1 MLMSLVKA
9 VAAGML
15 HHTGYLHRT
24 ERPALT
30 VLGYH
35 RVLTAPIESVTT
47 CPLGMVATAAM
58 FERQVEYLARVYKVV
73 TLEQIQEACEG
84 GRPLPER
91 AGYITFDDGWADNY
105 TVAYPILRRLGVPA
119 TIFVTTDYIG
129 TEREF
134 WFTTLMRALLE
145 GRRPLQAR
153 DGREAGWPADVA
165 GELDRLGGLPH
176 PLRPW
181 HTDQLIELLKHYPE
195 ARIDALVAALARR
208 LDGAT
213 ARGCASLFLTWD
225 QLREMERGGMSVASH
240 TCTHKILTQLTD
252 DDAAEELHRS
262 RETLEKELGHPVVSF
277 AFPNGDYEPRH
288 MTIAREVGYRYFFI
302 STKLRPGGPEGR
314 VFVRPCV
321 HDLVGRGPGGSFS
334 PSLMEL
340 HLSGVWERFRR
351 LTK

>member
-1 MLMSLVKA
+1 MLMSLVKT
-9 VAAGML
+9 VAAGVL
-15 HHTGYLHRT
+15 HHTGYLRRA

-35 RVLTAPIESVTT
+35 RVLTTPIESVTT
-47 CPLGMVATAAM
+47 SPLGMVATAEM
-58 FERQVEYLARVYKVV
+58 FERQVAYLARAYNVV

-91 AGYITFDDGWADNY
+91 AGFVTFDDGWADNY
-105 TVAYPILRRLGVPA
+105 TVAYPILRRLGAPA
-119 TIFVTTDYIG
+119 TIFVTTDYVG

-145 GRRPLQAR
+145 GRRPLQAG
-153 DGREAGWPADVA
+153 DGRAAGWPAEVA
-165 GELDRLGGLPH
+165 GELDRMAGLPR

-181 HTDQLIELLKHYPE
+181 HTDRLIEMLKSYPE
-195 ARIDALVAALARR
+195 TRIDELVAALAGR
-208 LDGAT
+208 LHGPAGES
-213 ARGCASLFLTWD
+213 RESFFLTWD

-240 TCTHKILTQLTD
+240 TCTHKILTQLAD
-252 DDAAEELHRS
+252 DDAAEELGRS
-262 RETLEKELGHPVVSF
+262 RERLEKELGHPVLSF

-288 MTIAREVGYRYFFI
+288 MTLAQEAGYRYFFI

-321 HDLVGRGPGGSFS
+321 HDGVGRGPTGGFS

-340 HLSGVWERFRR
+340 HMSGVWDRIR
-351 LTK
+351 KIAK